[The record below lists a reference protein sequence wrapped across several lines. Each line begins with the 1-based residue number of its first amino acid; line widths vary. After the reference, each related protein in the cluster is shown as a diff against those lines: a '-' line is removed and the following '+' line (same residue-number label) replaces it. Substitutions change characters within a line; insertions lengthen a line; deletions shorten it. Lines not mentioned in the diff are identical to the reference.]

1 MLRYLARARATK
13 SRVHGAPPYCVALAR
28 RRDRQALRCAAIA
41 CDGMLHGS
49 AVAVEPQRVSVAT
62 GGYHEEALRVAKVS
76 RRHGKVVDICLH
88 HVAGGAGG
96 AEALAYIAT
105 LGRAEQEAL
114 LVQHGKALVS
124 RFKLE
129 MQARL
134 ELCAA
139 LCTTAPSCAVHN
151 GDQLNCAQWR
161 TAVQQGQT
169 RDAGGVS
176 WSLCCI
182 VLRSCLRAS
191 RCAVC

>member
-1 MLRYLARARATK
+1 
-13 SRVHGAPPYCVALAR
+13 
-28 RRDRQALRCAAIA
+28 
-41 CDGMLHGS
+41 MLHGS

-134 ELCAA
+134 KLCAA
-139 LCTTAPSCAVHN
+139 LCTTATSRTVHN
-151 GDQLNCAQWR
+151 DAQLCSRVKLEMQAACLGACAAPCCGLAFVR
-161 TAVQQGQT
+161 HAVLCAN
-169 RDAGGVS
+169 DHYSCSPLCSVS
-176 WSLCCI
+176 
-182 VLRSCLRAS
+182 
-191 RCAVC
+191 